1 MALASQMSRG
11 QRVPSSSVAA
21 YRSKRR
27 ARMLKSAGV
36 AALVVLC
43 GAGLLYVLHSRD
55 SGPRSAS
62 AQPVNDPLRPADAG
76 AAGPAAA
83 SAAAP
88 PAPATGSKPP
98 ETRPEPALIS
108 MNSARDAAR
117 APAPASTP
125 PRTDSGLTASPGSG
139 AVRDPL
145 VTSPAASGAPD
156 RMDLPEDLAALVS
169 GAERAQREGKLA
181 DARAALNR
189 VLLDR
194 RTPES
199 ERGALRRWISDLNE
213 TLVFSPTVVAGD
225 PLAQS
230 YTVVGGDS
238 LPVINRKLGLT
249 TEYML
254 IARLN
259 KLADPSRIQIGQ
271 RLKVVNGPFHAVV
284 SKSAYRM
291 DIYAGDPPS
300 PSSVGTSPLAC
311 GAEPGWVYIRSF
323 PVGLGENDGTPIANF
338 VVRPNSKLV
347 NPEWRNPRT
356 GERFA
361 ANDPKN
367 PIGER
372 WIGLDGLDEASRGH
386 TGFGVHGTIDPDSI
400 GRSMSMGCIRLGDRD
415 VEIVYEL
422 LAPRVSVVK
431 VVP

>member
-27 ARMLKSAGV
+27 ARMLKGAGV
-36 AALVVLC
+36 GALVVLC
-43 GAGLLYVLHSRD
+43 GAGVLYVLHGRD
-55 SGPRSAS
+55 SGPRSAN
-62 AQPVNDPLRPADAG
+62 AQPVNDPLKPADAG
-76 AAGPAAA
+76 ATA

-88 PAPATGSKPP
+88 ADAADKPP
-98 ETRPEPALIS
+98 EARPEPALIS
-108 MNSARDAAR
+108 MNSARESVR
-117 APAPASTP
+117 APSPAQSL
-125 PRTDSGLTASPGSG
+125 PRTDDGPTASPGSG

-145 VTSPAASGAPD
+145 VTNPAASGAPD
-156 RMDLPEDLAALVS
+156 RMDLPEDLAALVGS
-169 GAERAQREGKLA
+169 AERAQREGRLA

-225 PLAQS
+225 PFAQS

-249 TEYML
+249 TEFML

-271 RLKVVNGPFHAVV
+271 RLKVLNGPFHAVV

-291 DIYAGDPPS
+291 DIYVGDPPS
-300 PSSVGTSPLAC
+300 PTSIGTSPLAC

-323 PVGLGENDGTPIANF
+323 PVGLGADDGTPIANF

-361 ANDPKN
+361 ANDPRN

-386 TGFGVHGTIDPDSI
+386 TGFGIHGTIEPESI